1 MRQERLSYKG
11 VDVLIEYEDEDH
23 AKVSIDDRKFP
34 VMRHG
39 GPLPMWSCEH
49 AYFMVDDIDRLIH
62 HLIDYWYV
70 IIDPNTAP
78 PSGPGHG
85 AMPAPEGTILP
96 ARGRAVDGD
105 DAHGR
110 APGHVGKGHAHGG
123 GAKRRAKRSGG
134 GR

>member
-11 VDVLIEYEDEDH
+11 VDVLIEYENEDH
-23 AKVSIDDRKFP
+23 AEVSIHDRKFE

-62 HLIDYWYV
+62 HLVDYWYV
-70 IIDPNTAP
+70 ISDPNTAP
-78 PSGPGHG
+78 PAGPGHG
-85 AMPAPEGTILP
+85 VMPAPEGAILP
-96 ARGRAVDGD
+96 ARGRSPDDGGKTP
-105 DAHGR
+105 AK
-110 APGHVGKGHAHGG
+110 PGHDHQHGQ
-123 GAKRRAKRSGG
+123 AKKRRAKRSGG